1 MFSLTTPR
9 IQCRALDREGFRVTG
24 PWAQASLEGS
34 ERVNEIQLDLEI
46 GESVRV
52 GRFQMTLLDIEDG
65 EGHFR
70 IDSDWDDAEEVV
82 ELVDGGR
89 FPR

>member
-1 MFSLTTPR
+1 M
-9 IQCRALDREGFRVTG
+9 
-24 PWAQASLEGS
+24 
-34 ERVNEIQLDLEI
+34 NEIQLDLEI

-52 GRFQMTLLDIEDG
+52 GRFQVTLLDIEDG